1 MIKQYKTIQSYLNDS
16 LDFLLENPVKNNIV
30 IGQCLNVKDKEIER
44 ENVLMIN
51 IFEDEKLV
59 LTLFQNLKKAL
70 IYGNGY
76 RVGNLQELS
85 TYLLENKINLEGI
98 IAEKNLGLSF
108 SKNYSKLLNSE
119 YKIEKTLIAHKLEKL
134 KKVLISE
141 GEFGICTMEDI
152 DLVSD
157 WVYQFQI
164 ECELDNQMSL
174 EQTRIDMEKFIDRK
188 KLFKWSVNNQLVSV
202 AAINA
207 ETDYYSK
214 ISLVYTP
221 IKFRG
226 QNYARSCVWSLTKLI
241 LESQP
246 TVCLFTDKSN
256 PTSNKIYGE
265 IGYEAVNEDYLIEY
279 NVPQIHKSKLLNLK
293 I

>member
-16 LDFLLENPVKNNIV
+16 LDFLLEYPVKNNIV
-30 IGQCLNVKDKEIER
+30 IGQCLNVKDKEKER
-44 ENVLMIN
+44 DNVLLIN
-51 IFEDEKLV
+51 VFCNEKLV
-59 LTLFQNLKKAL
+59 LTLFKNLKKAL

-76 RVGNLQELS
+76 TVENLQELS
-85 TYLLENKINLEGI
+85 TYLLENKINIEGV

-108 SKNYSKLLNSE
+108 SKNYSKLINSV
-119 YKIEKTLIAHKLEKL
+119 YKIEKTLIAHKLVKL
-134 KKVLISE
+134 KTVLISE
-141 GEFGICTMEDI
+141 GEFGICTIEDI

-157 WVYQFQI
+157 WVYKFQI

-174 EQTRIDMEKFIDRK
+174 EQTRIDMEKFINRK

-221 IKFRG
+221 PEFRRK
-226 QNYARSCVWSLTKLI
+226 NYARSCVWSLTKLI
-241 LESQP
+241 LETQP

-265 IGYEAVNEDYLIEY
+265 IGFEAVSEDYLISFE
-279 NVPQIHKSKLLNLK
+279 L
-293 I
+293 

>member
-16 LDFLLENPVKNNIV
+16 LDFLLEYPVKNNIV
-30 IGQCLNVKDKEIER
+30 IGQCLNVKDKEKER
-44 ENVLMIN
+44 DDVLLINVFYNEN
-51 IFEDEKLV
+51 LV
-59 LTLFQNLKKAL
+59 LTLFKNLKKAL

-76 RVGNLQELS
+76 TVENLEELS
-85 TYLLENKINLEGI
+85 TYLLENKIYLEGI
-98 IAEKNLGLSF
+98 IAEKNLGLDF
-108 SKNYSKLLNSE
+108 SDNYSKLINSE

-134 KKVLISE
+134 KTVLISE
-141 GEFGICTMEDI
+141 GEFGTCSIEDI
-152 DLVSD
+152 YLVSD
-157 WVYQFQI
+157 WVYKFQI

-174 EQTRIDMEKFIDRK
+174 EQTRIDMEKFINRK

-221 IKFRG
+221 PEFRRK
-226 QNYARSCVWSLTKLI
+226 NYARSCVWSLTKMI
-241 LESQP
+241 LETQP

-265 IGYEAVNEDYLIEY
+265 IGFEAVNEDYLIEFY
-279 NVPQIHKSKLLNLK
+279 T
-293 I
+293 